1 MSQNINIEI
10 KTSIKDEQFMAGS
23 AKSVITPPVSF
34 PILSPEFQNRKSEG
48 ILDDLLCR
56 VVVINIF
63 DKKIMFVSLDIWG
76 ISDYILKKIRNLV
89 SKKIKINQQDIFI
102 SSTGNATSPSID
114 EDEKIYEN
122 YYNYLPEQILS
133 AAYLAIANLVPAS
146 IGSFATK
153 LPNVSTF
160 YEKENYPGNPALF
173 VTEIIGKTKNTI
185 AKIYNFSCPANI
197 MGQEN
202 HSWTADFPGY
212 SSWALEQKYGG
223 VSIFLPSPC
232 SDIRPYNWWKNN
244 SNLSH
249 SSREPA
255 DVHAMGLLLATQ
267 VSNFSDE
274 VFYKR
279 NIVVKTIEDD
289 DNKLKILKLGEIYF
303 VFSNKPQNNKFARRV
318 RKKFLFSKIF
328 VYSNNK
334 NIRFDEIIS
343 YDPKSV
349 KKAQNI
355 LQKLGAN

>member
-1 MSQNINIEI
+1 MNLEI
-10 KTSIKDEQFMAGS
+10 KISMQDEQFMAGS

-34 PILSPEFQNRKSEG
+34 PIFSPEFKTRKSNG

-56 VVVINIF
+56 VVVIDIF
-63 DKKIMFVSLDIWG
+63 EKKIMFISLDIWG
-76 ISDYILKKIRNLV
+76 VSDYLLTKIRKLV
-89 SKKIKINQQDIFI
+89 SKKINISQQDIFI
-102 SSTGNATSPSID
+102 SATGNATSPSIN
-114 EDEKIYEN
+114 EDEKIYRN

-133 AAYLAIANLVPAS
+133 ASYMATENLAPAS

-173 VTEIIGKTKNTI
+173 VTEIIGKSKNTI

-197 MGQEN
+197 MGEQN
-202 HSWTADFPGY
+202 HNWTADFPGY

-223 VSIFLPSPC
+223 VSIFLPAPC
-232 SDIRPYNWWKNN
+232 SDIRPYNWWKTNPN
-244 SNLSH
+244 FSH
-249 SSREPA
+249 SSRQST
-255 DVHAMGLLLATQ
+255 DVQAMGLLLATQ

-279 NIVVKTIEDD
+279 NIITKTFEDE
-289 DNKLKILKLGEIYF
+289 DNQLRILKLGDIFF

-328 VYSNNK
+328 VYSDNK
-334 NIRFDEIIS
+334 NFTFDETIS

-355 LQKLGAN
+355 LQKMGAN

>member
-1 MSQNINIEI
+1 MNIEI
-10 KTSIKDEQFMAGS
+10 KTSLSDEQFMAGS

-34 PILSPEFQNRKSEG
+34 PIFSPEFKTRKSEG

-56 VVVINIF
+56 VVTIDIF
-63 DKKIMFVSLDIWG
+63 GKKIIFISLDIWG
-76 ISDYILKKIRNLV
+76 VSDYLQTKILNLV
-89 SKKIKINQQDIFI
+89 SKNIKVSQQDIFI
-102 SSTGNATSPSID
+102 SSTGNATSPSIN
-114 EDEKIYEN
+114 EGEKIYEN

-133 AAYLAIANLVPAS
+133 ATYMAIGNLAPAS

-173 VTEIIGKTKNTI
+173 VTEIIGKEKNTI

-197 MGQEN
+197 MGEEN
-202 HSWTADFPGY
+202 LSWTADFPGY

-223 VSIFLPSPC
+223 VSIFLPSPS
-232 SDIRPYNWWKNN
+232 SDIRPFNWWKNN
-244 SNLSH
+244 NNFSH
-249 SSREPA
+249 SSRESS

-267 VSNFSDE
+267 VTNFSDE

-279 NIVVKTIEDD
+279 NIIAKTVEDE
-289 DNKLKILKLGEIYF
+289 DNQLRILKLGEIYF

-334 NIRFDEIIS
+334 NFIFDEKIK
-343 YDPKSV
+343 YDAKSV

-355 LQKLGAN
+355 LEELGAN